1 MTIPAPQIPAWR
13 NTLATSLAALPA
25 GGLAILQPAQG
36 PRAARRLARALLEE
50 AAVLGGGQ
58 VLGLP
63 GGDLLLTAAPGPA
76 QRAARAIADLTGLPP
91 DSFPLPEAEQPLLA
105 RAEAA
110 ALATPTPAWTL
121 AALEAHVA
129 RMPLEGA
136 ARLTLFASGTG
147 SHPVAQRLGPAPL
160 GLDDP
165 ELEALAREA
174 LCRRLLAALTD
185 PGMRGQLPPLRPG
198 LRLILDLPQGGL
210 PGGAL
215 RAGPPG
221 DPDGP
226 LALLPLAALA
236 TPAAF
241 AQSTAALR
249 AAGWAIGLLA
259 NDAAAP
265 AELELPEITWVIPAA
280 AAPPRHPPARLIALG
295 RPVPA
300 WCRAP
305 GILHE
310 GVA

>member
-1 MTIPAPQIPAWR
+1 MTNPPPQNPAWR
-13 NTLATSLAALPA
+13 SAVAGLPA
-25 GGLAILQPAQG
+25 GALAVLHPARG
-36 PRAARRLARALLEE
+36 ARGARRVARALLEE

-58 VLGLP
+58 VLALP
-63 GGDLLLTAAPGPA
+63 GADLLLTPTPGPA
-76 QRAARAIADLTGLPP
+76 RRAAQAITDLTGLPP
-91 DSFPLPEAEQPLLA
+91 DAFPLPEAEHALA
-105 RAEAA
+105 PRAEAA
-110 ALATPTPAWTL
+110 AAAPPPPAWSL

-129 RMPLEGA
+129 RLPIGEA
-136 ARLTLFASGTG
+136 ARLTLLATG
-147 SHPVAQRLGPAPL
+147 AGGAPVAQRLGPAPL

-165 ELEALAREA
+165 ALEAMAREA

-185 PGMRGQLPPLRPG
+185 PAARGQLPPLRPG
-198 LRLILDLPQGGL
+198 LRLILDLPLAGL
-210 PGGAL
+210 SGGAL
-215 RAGPPG
+215 RAGRPG

-226 LALLPLAALA
+226 LALLPLSALA

-241 AQSTAALR
+241 ARTAEGLR

-265 AELELPEITWVIPAA
+265 ALLDLPEITWVVPAA
-280 AAPPRHPPARLIALG
+280 AAPPPLLPPRLIALG

-310 GVA
+310 AVA

>member
-1 MTIPAPQIPAWR
+1 MTIPPPQIPAWR
-13 NTLATSLAALPA
+13 SALAALPA
-25 GGLAILQPAQG
+25 GGLAVLQPARG
-36 PRAARRLARALLEE
+36 PRGARRLARALLEE

-58 VLGLP
+58 VLALP
-63 GGDLLLTAAPGPA
+63 GGDLLLTATPGPG
-76 QRAARAIADLTGLPP
+76 QRAAQAITELTGLPP
-91 DSFPLPEAEQPLLA
+91 ESFPLPAAEQPLAA

-110 ALATPTPAWTL
+110 ALAPPAPPWNL

-129 RMPLEGA
+129 RLRLAEA
-136 ARLTLFASGTG
+136 ARLTLFAAGAG
-147 SHPVAQRLGPAPL
+147 GAPVAQRLGPAPL

-165 ELEALAREA
+165 GLEAMAREG
-174 LCRRLLAALTD
+174 LCRRLLAALTN
-185 PGMRGQLPPLRPG
+185 PAERGQLPPLRPG
-198 LRLILDLPQGGL
+198 LRLILDVPLAGL
-210 PGGAL
+210 SGGAL

-236 TPAAF
+236 NPGAF
-241 AQSTAALR
+241 ARATGALR

-265 AELELPEITWVIPAA
+265 AALDLPDITWVIPAA
-280 AAPPRHPPARLIALG
+280 EAPPPLLPPRLIALG
-295 RPVPA
+295 RPVPG

-310 GVA
+310 GLA

>member
-1 MTIPAPQIPAWR
+1 MTNPAPQIPTWR
-13 NTLATSLAALPA
+13 SAISALPA
-25 GGLAILQPAQG
+25 GGLAVLQPARG
-36 PRAARRLARALLEE
+36 PRGARRVARALLDE

-58 VLGLP
+58 VLALP
-63 GGDLLLTAAPGPA
+63 GGDLLLTATPGPA
-76 QRAARAIADLTGLPP
+76 RRAIQAIAELTGLPP
-91 DSFPLPEAEQPLLA
+91 DGFPLPAGEAALAA

-110 ALATPTPAWTL
+110 ALAPPTPAWSL
-121 AALEAHVA
+121 AALEAHLA
-129 RMPLEGA
+129 RLPLGEA
-136 ARLTLFASGTG
+136 ARVTLFASGAG
-147 SHPVAQRLGPAPL
+147 GAPVAQRLGPAPP

-165 ELEALAREA
+165 ELEAMAREA

-185 PGMRGQLPPLRPG
+185 PAARGQLPPLRPG
-198 LRLILDLPQGGL
+198 LRLILDLPLAGL

-215 RAGPPG
+215 RAGRPG

-226 LALLPLAALA
+226 LALLPLAALGA
-236 TPAAF
+236 PAAF
-241 AQSTAALR
+241 HRTTEALR

-265 AELELPEITWVIPAA
+265 AMLDLPDITWVIPGP
-280 AAPPRHPPARLIALG
+280 AAPPPALPPRLIALG